1 MEVEQTQS
9 FNQKLSQWIASQGFW
24 FQLRHSMS
32 GGGGWAMTLSH
43 LLRLG
48 FKVLIALVVATGG
61 FGIYLVKRVG
71 SGPFVESLNASLE
84 QGLMASEAKIVEF
97 SRVQGDAQIRRIGAE
112 GGKESFFH
120 SLDAGNVRFR
130 MGLLSGLAGTWD
142 AGTLVAKWM
151 DINVKA
157 GAETPAEA
165 KAAGASL
172 FNDWNS
178 FRFSS
183 INVDEA
189 TVRWGYSERTWGKI
203 EKSQMTATRS
213 GDGWHFV
220 FTGGTFSQNWLKELE
235 IVELKIDCTS
245 SGKLKVAKGEF
256 KAGSGTVL
264 LKGVEV
270 EGGDRPLLSGK
281 VEVTKVDLAKF
292 IPESADPFVEGIISG
307 EFQISGSTNS
317 TEGVQF
323 EGEVVLGGGNM
334 ISLRERFHLLKALSV
349 VDLYNSYRKVDLNR
363 GSFHLKTGGGKMEL
377 SRVDVRAEDLITLQ
391 GRLKAIVPD
400 EQVER
405 VPVGSGVFSPVPNA
419 ASQGESAEE
428 QGKKDSLTLEKAG
441 AASGGNEKDTGM
453 AIFNRFAES
462 AMKRETSVQQSSRNA
477 QTIRYDGGFR
487 ISIPGDAFD
496 ATEVLRQAFPVDPGN
511 GRIAFDVPVQGTIYE
526 VTSRQAEELL
536 NLGAKR

>member
-32 GGGGWAMTLSH
+32 GGGGWAMTMSH
-43 LLRLG
+43 LVRLG
-48 FKVLIALVVATGG
+48 FKILIALVVASGG
-61 FGIYLVKRVG
+61 FGIYLVKRIG
-71 SGPFVESLNASLE
+71 SEPFINSLNVGLE
-84 QGLMASEAKIVEF
+84 DGLKASEAKILDF

-130 MGLLSGLAGTWD
+130 MGLLSGMAGSWD
-142 AGTLVAKWM
+142 AGALVAKSM

-165 KAAGASL
+165 KAAGAA
-172 FNDWNS
+172 FFQDWAG

-183 INVDEA
+183 VHVDEA
-189 TVRWGYSERTWGKI
+189 TVRWGYSARTWGKI

-213 GDGWHFV
+213 GDGWHLLFS
-220 FTGGTFSQNWLKELE
+220 GGTFSQNWLKGLE
-235 IVELKIDCTS
+235 IVELKMECTPGS
-245 SGKLKVAKGEF
+245 VRVTKGEF
-256 KAGSGTVL
+256 KAGNGTVV
-264 LKGVEV
+264 LKDVQV
-270 EGGDRPLLSGK
+270 KGGDRPALSGT
-281 VEVTKVDLAKF
+281 VEATKVALTHF
-292 IPESADPFVEGIISG
+292 IPESAQAFVEGVVSG

-317 TEGVQF
+317 TDGVQF
-323 EGEVVLGGGNM
+323 EGDVALDNANI

-363 GSFHLKTGGGKMEL
+363 GGFHLKTGGGKMEL
-377 SRVDVRAEDLITLQ
+377 SRVDVRSEDLMTLQ
-391 GRLKAIVPD
+391 GRLKATVPEED
-400 EQVER
+400 TQ
-405 VPVGSGVFSPVPNA
+405 PQPLGSGVFSQIPN
-419 ASQGESAEE
+419 SVQNAEE
-428 QGKKDSLTLEKAG
+428 DGKKDSLTLEKAG
-441 AASGGNEKDTGM
+441 AAAAEKDTEE
-453 AIFNRFAES
+453 AIFKRFADS
-462 AMKRETSVQQSSRNA
+462 ARKRDSLHQVSGRSA

-496 ATEVLRQAFPVDPGN
+496 STEVLRQTYPVDPGN

-526 VTSRQAEELL
+526 VTGRQADELL
-536 NLGAKR
+536 NLGSKR

>member
-32 GGGGWAMTLSH
+32 GGGGWAMTMSH
-43 LLRLG
+43 LVRLG
-48 FKVLIALVVATGG
+48 FKILIALVVASGG
-61 FGIYLVKRVG
+61 FGIYLVKRIG
-71 SGPFVESLNASLE
+71 SEPFINSLNVGLE
-84 QGLMASEAKIVEF
+84 EGLKASEAKIVDF
-97 SRVQGDAQIRRIGAE
+97 ARVQGDAQIRRIGAE

-130 MGLLSGLAGTWD
+130 MGLLSGMAGSWD

-165 KAAGASL
+165 KVAGAS
-172 FNDWNS
+172 FFHDWAS

-183 INVDEA
+183 IHVDEA

-213 GDGWHFV
+213 GDGWHLI
-220 FTGGTFSQNWLKELE
+220 FTGGTFSQNWLKGLE
-235 IVELKIDCTS
+235 IVELKMDCTPGS
-245 SGKLKVAKGEF
+245 VRVTKGEF
-256 KAGSGTVL
+256 KAGNGTVV
-264 LKGVEV
+264 LKGVQV
-270 EGGDRPLLSGK
+270 NGSDRPELTGT
-281 VEVTKVDLAKF
+281 VEVTKVALANF
-292 IPESADPFVEGIISG
+292 IPESAQAFVEGVISG

-323 EGEVVLGGGNM
+323 EGDVALDSANM

-349 VDLYNSYRKVDLNR
+349 VDLYNSYRKVDLSR
-363 GSFHLKTGGGKMEL
+363 GGFHLKTGGGKMEL
-377 SRVDVRAEDLITLQ
+377 SRVDVRSEDLMTLQ
-391 GRLKAIVPD
+391 GRLKATVP
-400 EQVER
+400 EE
-405 VPVGSGVFSPVPNA
+405 GSQPQPLGGGVFSQVPNA
-419 ASQGESAEE
+419 AEALEE
-428 QGKKDSLTLEKAG
+428 EDGKKDALTLEKAG
-441 AASGGNEKDTGM
+441 AAAADKDPGM
-453 AIFNRFAES
+453 AIFNRFADN
-462 AMKRETSVQQSSRNA
+462 ARKRESSVQQSGRNA

-496 ATEVLRQAFPVDPGN
+496 STEVLRQAYPVDPGN

-526 VTSRQAEELL
+526 VTGRQAEELL
-536 NLGAKR
+536 NLGSKR

>member
-32 GGGGWAMTLSH
+32 GGGGWAMTMSH
-43 LLRLG
+43 LVRLG

-61 FGIYLVKRVG
+61 FGIYLVRRVG
-71 SGPFVESLNASLE
+71 SEPFVESLNAGLE
-84 QGLMASEAKIVEF
+84 QGLMASDAEIQEF

-130 MGLLSGLAGTWD
+130 MALLSGMAGTWD
-142 AGTLVAKWM
+142 AGTLMAKWM
-151 DINVKA
+151 DLNVKA

-165 KAAGASL
+165 KAAGATL
-172 FNDWNS
+172 FKDWGG

-213 GDGWHFV
+213 GDGWHLV
-220 FTGGTFSQNWLKELE
+220 FTGGTFSQNWLKGLE
-235 IVELKIDCTS
+235 IVELKIDCIPGS
-245 SGKLKVAKGEF
+245 LKVAKGEF
-256 KAGSGTVL
+256 RAGSGTVSF
-264 LKGVEV
+264 KDMRV
-270 EGGDRPLLSGK
+270 EGGDRPALSGK

-292 IPESADPFVEGIISG
+292 IPASAAPFVEGVVSG

-317 TEGVQF
+317 TDGVQF
-323 EGEVVLGGGNM
+323 EGDVVLGGGNV

-377 SRVDVRAEDLITLQ
+377 SRVDVRAEDLMTFQ
-391 GRLKAIVPD
+391 GRLKATVPD
-400 EQVER
+400 EGTQPA
-405 VPVGSGVFSPVPNA
+405 PVGGGVFEPVSNA
-419 ASQGESAEE
+419 RPTAEDSD
-428 QGKKDSLTLEKAG
+428 GKKDALTLEKAG
-441 AASGGNEKDTGM
+441 AATADKDKDTGM
-453 AIFNRFAES
+453 ALFNRFAEN
-462 AMKRETSVQQSSRNA
+462 AVKRENSMEQSGRNA

-526 VTSRQAEELL
+526 VTARQAEELL